1 MNNQI
6 RRNAANI
13 LAISLRFF
21 LGVIATTEG
30 KPLLSLSLHDVS
42 PTIS

>member
-1 MNNQI
+1 MNNDI

-21 LGVIATTEG
+21 LSVIATTEG
-30 KPLLSLSLHDVS
+30 KPLLPLSLHDAS
-42 PTIS
+42 PTNS